1 MSDEDSR
8 GMKAE
13 SVSMVTHTVNALTKM
28 SLAVED
34 GEFLGAEAD
43 LLLTLGV
50 SRPTLRQAAKVVEND
65 RLLMVRRGA
74 GGGFYA
80 ARPTARDALQAPA
93 MWLKLQAATLE
104 QMNAASWLIFPQAA
118 FMAASCT
125 DPGLVEDLRRFR
137 RDLEV
142 RRPGEEAANE
152 TVEAEVSLHDLIARM
167 TGDPVM
173 QLFIGISYSFGLLDR
188 RLNLYRGEIGRRLLW
203 LELQRR
209 LCDAILAGDG
219 DLARKIAIERGEL
232 VSLWIQASKGA
243 EPTAPRR
250 AGRTV
255 SAKR

>member
-1 MSDEDSR
+1 MSDEQSE
-8 GMKAE
+8 GMKAQT
-13 SVSMVTHTVNALTKM
+13 VSMVTHTVNALTKM
-28 SLAVED
+28 SLAAQD
-34 GEFLGAEAD
+34 GEFIGAEAD
-43 LLLTLGV
+43 LLLTLGI

-65 RLLMVRRGA
+65 RLIMVRRGA

-80 ARPTARDALQAPA
+80 KRPSARDALQAPA

-125 DPGLVEDLRRFR
+125 DPGLVDELRRFR

-142 RRPGEEAANE
+142 RRPGEDAANE

-167 TGDPVM
+167 TGDAVM
-173 QLFIGISYSFGLLDR
+173 QLFIGISYSFGLLER

-209 LCDAILAGDG
+209 LCDAILGRDG
-219 DLARKIAIERGEL
+219 DLARRVAAERGEL
-232 VSLWIQASKGA
+232 VSMWIQASKGV
-243 EPTAPRR
+243 EPAAIRR
-250 AGRTV
+250 PGR
-255 SAKR
+255 SASGKR